1 LDWDL
6 RVPEEWTVET
16 LLRALT
22 GGTN

>member
-22 GGTN
+22 GGAN